1 MTSTTCCVTIITI
14 TLYGSFMARIGL
26 EIDERDKKRLT
37 EEAEK
42 LGIKNVS
49 ALIRLLIKQFFAN
62 PTIDLQNIKQYNK
75 EKE

>member
-1 MTSTTCCVTIITI
+1 
-14 TLYGSFMARIGL
+14 MARIGL
-26 EIDERDKKRLT
+26 EIDELDKKKLT

-49 ALIRLLIKQFFAN
+49 ALVRLLIKQFFVN
-62 PTIDLQNIKQYNK
+62 PTIDLRNIKQYNK

>member
-1 MTSTTCCVTIITI
+1 
-14 TLYGSFMARIGL
+14 MARIGL

-42 LGIKNVS
+42 LGIGSIS

-62 PTIDLQNIKQYNK
+62 PTIDLQSIKQYNK
-75 EKE
+75 VKE